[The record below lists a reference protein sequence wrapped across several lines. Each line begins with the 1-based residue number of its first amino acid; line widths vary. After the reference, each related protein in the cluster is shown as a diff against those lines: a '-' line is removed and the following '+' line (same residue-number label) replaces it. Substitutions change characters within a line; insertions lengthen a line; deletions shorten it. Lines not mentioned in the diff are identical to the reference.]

1 MDRIVLITG
10 STDGIGK
17 QTAIDLAQ
25 KGYHVLVHGKNR
37 EKGIAVV
44 SEIKKLTNNNSVDL
58 LIADLSRQK
67 EIKGLRDE
75 VFKRYDHLDVLIN
88 NAGIY
93 QTEYELSENNIEMTF
108 AVNHL
113 APFLLTRLLL
123 DLLKTNHSTRII
135 NVSSMIHANY
145 IDFKDLQY
153 ENNFDGGGAYS
164 LSKLCN
170 ILFTYKLSEILKAG
184 NVTVN
189 CLHPG
194 VINTRMLRLSFGNI
208 GAPVQEGSKTSVYLA
223 DSVQVANVTGKY
235 FADKKMAESKSIT
248 YDKDVQNRLWEISE
262 KLTAG
267 IG

>member
-1 MDRIVLITG
+1 MARIVLITG

-17 QTAIDLAQ
+17 QTALDLAK

-37 EKGIAVV
+37 EKGMSVV
-44 SEIKKLTNNNSVDL
+44 SEIKKLTNNNSIDL
-58 LIADLSRQK
+58 LIADLSIQK
-67 EIKGLRDE
+67 EIKGMSDE
-75 VFKRYDHLDVLIN
+75 IIKRYDHLDILIN
-88 NAGIY
+88 NAGVY
-93 QTEYELSENNIEMTF
+93 QIKYELSEDNIEMTF

-123 DLLKTNHSTRII
+123 DLLKTNHNSRVI

-145 IDFKDLQY
+145 IDFQNLQF
-153 ENNFDGGGAYS
+153 EKNFVGGEAYS

-194 VINTRMLRLSFGNI
+194 VINTKILRLSFGNI
-208 GAPVQEGSKTSVYLA
+208 GAPVQEGSKTSVFLA
-223 DSVQVANVTGKY
+223 DSVRVENITGKY
-235 FADKKMAESKSIT
+235 FVDKKMANSKSIT
-248 YDKDVQNRLWEISE
+248 YDKEVQNRLWEISE